1 MRNSFRKTLQPFEK
15 FISAEL
21 IWMGS
26 KYLRARSRNQN
37 VKPLRWLIRKNI
49 ELLVNRMK
57 VVREDNSFAN
67 ESAAIEQ
74 IFEKLVIEEKY
85 LVDIGAADGIR
96 QSSTALFLNER
107 GWSGTLFEFDSDSFA
122 KLAFLYSDRNDLQ
135 LCKSKVTPGNIEGLL
150 QSLEVPRNF
159 GYLNIDID
167 SYDLAVLR
175 EMLKANFMPLVI
187 SMEVN
192 EIFPPQLY
200 FEVLYDEKHSWQGDH
215 FFGCSLAAA
224 EASLRNF
231 GYSLARVEYNNAI
244 FLRKDRSAALQLP
257 GGLEEAYNE
266 GYLNKKDRSE
276 LFPWNSS
283 MEFMHSDRS
292 TSEKIDRV
300 NEIFLKYQGKYIL
313 KESSPRLN

>member
-1 MRNSFRKTLQPFEK
+1 MRNCVRKALQPFEK

-21 IWMGS
+21 IWMMS
-26 KYLRARSRNQN
+26 KYLRARSRNQKI
-37 VKPLRWLIRKNI
+37 KPLRWLIRKNI

-57 VVREDNSFAN
+57 IVREDNSFAN

-74 IFEKLVIEEKY
+74 IFEKLMIEEKY

-96 QSSTALFLNER
+96 QSSSALFLNER
-107 GWSGTLFEFDSDSFA
+107 GWSGALFEYDSDSFA
-122 KLAFLYSDRNDLQ
+122 KLAFLYSDRSDLQ
-135 LCKSKVTPGNIEGLL
+135 LCKSKVTPGNVVGLL

-167 SYDLAVLR
+167 SFDLTVLR
-175 EMLKANFMPLVI
+175 EMLKGNFMPLVI

-192 EIFPPQLY
+192 ENFPPQLY

-224 EASLRNF
+224 EASLKIF
-231 GYSLARVEYNNAI
+231 GYFLVRVEYNNAI
-244 FLRKDRSAALQLP
+244 FLREDRCTALQLP
-257 GGLEEAYNE
+257 GSLEEAYNE
-266 GYLNKKDRSE
+266 GYLNKEDRIE
-276 LFPWNSS
+276 LFPWNSN
-283 MEFMHSDRS
+283 MEFMHSDCS

-300 NEIFLKYQGKYIL
+300 NKVFLKYQGKYIL
-313 KESSPRLN
+313 KESL

>member
-1 MRNSFRKTLQPFEK
+1 MRNCFRKTLQPFEK

-21 IWMGS
+21 IWMTS

-74 IFEKLVIEEKY
+74 IFEKLVIEEKH

-187 SMEVN
+187 SMEIN
-192 EIFPPQLY
+192 ENFPPEIH
-200 FEVLYDEKHSWQGDH
+200 FEVLYNENHSWESNH
-215 FFGCSLAAA
+215 FFGCSLSAATSA
-224 EASLRNF
+224 LEKF
-231 GYSLARVEYNNAI
+231 GYSLIRVEYNNAFFVRDI
-244 FLRKDRSAALQLP
+244 DAPLFSLP
-257 GGLEEAYNE
+257 PSLSHAYND
-266 GYLNKKDRSE
+266 GYLHREDRIE
-276 LFPWNSS
+276 LFPWNTD
-283 MEFMHSDRS
+283 MEFLHSDS
-292 TSEKIDRV
+292 SIDTKIDEV
-300 NEIFLKYQGKYIL
+300 NRLFNKYIGKYLIQAV
-313 KESSPRLN
+313 R